1 MKRTRS
7 ISRNF
12 EMIMGVMGSVIGMFS
27 GSFLIFLESL
37 AKDYDENHDEWVN
50 WTISD
55 YLERIS
61 AWIKDSDENFETI
74 DFKKMAEIFYVGKIY
89 E

>member
-1 MKRTRS
+1 M
-7 ISRNF
+7 
-12 EMIMGVMGSVIGMFS
+12 SVYELLEQVKDRD
-27 GSFLIFLESL
+27 SFLIFLESL
-37 AKDYDENHDEWVN
+37 AKDYDENRDEWGN

-55 YLERIS
+55 YLESIS
-61 AWIKDSDENFETI
+61 VWIKDSDENFETI

>member
-1 MKRTRS
+1 M
-7 ISRNF
+7 N
-12 EMIMGVMGSVIGMFS
+12 
-27 GSFLIFLESL
+27 SFLIFLESL
-37 AKDYDENHDEWVN
+37 AKDYDENHDEWEN

-74 DFKKMAEIFYVGKIY
+74 DF
-89 E
+89 

>member
-1 MKRTRS
+1 MSMYELLEQVKDRD
-7 ISRNF
+7 
-12 EMIMGVMGSVIGMFS
+12 
-27 GSFLIFLESL
+27 SFLIFLESL

-50 WTISD
+50 WTITD
-55 YLERIS
+55 YLERIT

-74 DFKKMAEIFYVGKIY
+74 DFKKIADIFYVGKIY

>member
-1 MKRTRS
+1 MKYVQNNIHYHAEIVGTR
-7 ISRNF
+7 R
-12 EMIMGVMGSVIGMFS
+12 EETPD
-27 GSFLIFLESL
+27 FLEIL
-37 AKDYDENHDEWVN
+37 AKDYDENHDEWEN

-55 YLERIS
+55 YLESIS

-74 DFKKMAEIFYVGKIY
+74 DFKKMAEIFYIGKIY